1 MAVSDE
7 IGALTRAF
15 SGLGIDEKSLI
26 SILGKWHPEQRN
38 SFRKGT
44 RNFFIEDERQ
54 FERWDDRHIIQ
65 LEREFLR
72 FKNAMVLWT
81 MHPWERDARL
91 AKEALYKGPQ
101 YGVLIEIACT
111 RSSEELLG
119 ARRAYHSLFERSI
132 EEEVASRV
140 GGIERKLLVA
150 LLSSYRYEGP
160 RVNEEIAKT
169 EAKTLCNAIKNAG
182 KKPAIEE
189 EEVLRILTT
198 RSKLHIKAVYKHYKE
213 ISGKYLDQDL
223 DAELGLKETVQCLCL
238 PQTYFSKVRSKYI
251 ILPPKFPT
259 LFSNKYFHKN
269 ISSQVLDDALKT
281 SVDEIT
287 KETVTRVIVTRADA
301 DMKQIKEEY
310 HQKYGATLSKKI
322 EDVANGN
329 YREFLLTLVARGD
342 Q

>member
-72 FKNAMVLWT
+72 FKNAMLLWT

-238 PQTYFSKVRSKYI
+238 PQTYFSKV
-251 ILPPKFPT
+251 
-259 LFSNKYFHKN
+259 
-269 ISSQVLDDALKT
+269 LDDALKT